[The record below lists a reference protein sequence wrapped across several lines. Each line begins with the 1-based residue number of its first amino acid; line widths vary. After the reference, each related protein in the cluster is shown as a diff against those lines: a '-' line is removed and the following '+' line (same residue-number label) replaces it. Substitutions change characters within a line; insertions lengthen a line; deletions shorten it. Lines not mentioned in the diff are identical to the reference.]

1 MEVDVQ
7 INYFLILYIKRD
19 FFLKK
24 KIGYQGLAK
33 KVVFH
38 FDTS

>member
-19 FFLKK
+19 LKKK